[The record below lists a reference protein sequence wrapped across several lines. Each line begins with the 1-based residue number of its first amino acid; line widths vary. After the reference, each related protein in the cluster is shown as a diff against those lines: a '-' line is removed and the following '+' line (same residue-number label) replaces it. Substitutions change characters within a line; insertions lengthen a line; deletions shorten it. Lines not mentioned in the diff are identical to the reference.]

1 MTLVETMASEIDK
14 TALGEVEE
22 TGLFSTSAGSE
33 EPPPESEHQVFAL
46 GSFYTTQTYPSCF
59 SHASSAGLPPSL
71 SRQSSRLR
79 S

>member
-33 EPPPESEHQVFAL
+33 EPPPESEPHLISEELV
-46 GSFYTTQTYPSCF
+46 
-59 SHASSAGLPPSL
+59 
-71 SRQSSRLR
+71 
-79 S
+79 